1 VCNAWKDFGVNSVM
15 KQFSF
20 ILVVIISLMAT
31 GCRKNSRQNTSLYG
45 TWELRGVQGGM
56 SPYQTYAAGNG
67 NTLSFSQSI
76 YQKTQN
82 NTIVQQGD
90 YTIVN
95 DNSVQQTVGLVEPGG
110 QFQQRIQFNNLPNP
124 KTFFQIE
131 GNQLKLLSGFFPFD
145 GGSYLVYEKIS
156 Q

>member
-1 VCNAWKDFGVNSVM
+1 M

-20 ILVVIISLMAT
+20 ILVVIVGLIAT
-31 GCRKNSRQNTSLYG
+31 GCRKNGRQNTSLYG
-45 TWELRGVQGGM
+45 TWELRGVQSGM
-56 SPYQTYAAGNG
+56 IPYQTFAPGNG
-67 NTLSFSQSI
+67 NTLSFSQTT

-90 YTIVN
+90 YTVVN
-95 DNSVQQTVGLVEPGG
+95 DKSVQQTVGLAEPSG
-110 QFQQRIQFNNLPNP
+110 QYQQRIQFNNLPNP

-131 GNQLKLLSGFFPFD
+131 GNQLKLLSGFFPVD